1 MGPQYQINNYLN
13 NHYEGMDPKQLILL
27 LYKGALSRINLARE
41 GIQED
46 DIKKRGEN
54 VSRVI
59 AIISELH
66 ASLDPDMKDESTEFL
81 RGLYETMLMELPK
94 VSLNNDIQILNRTE
108 KYIAKLAE
116 IWTHEVM
123 GKEEQECRPAQ
134 PAVPPPKPAKASGF
148 TSLAV

>member
-1 MGPQYQINNYLN
+1 MGPQYQVNNYLN

-27 LYKGALSRINLARE
+27 LYKGALKRIDLAKE
-41 GIQED
+41 GLIEN

-54 VSRVI
+54 ISKVI

-81 RGLYETMLMELPK
+81 RGLYESMLMELPK
-94 VSLNNDIQILNRTE
+94 VSLNNDIQILERTE
-108 KYIAKLAE
+108 KYIAKLTD
-116 IWTHEVM
+116 IWINDVM
-123 GKEEQECRPAQ
+123 GKKEETEPVPAS
-134 PAVPPPKPAKASGF
+134 PPPPKATKPSGF